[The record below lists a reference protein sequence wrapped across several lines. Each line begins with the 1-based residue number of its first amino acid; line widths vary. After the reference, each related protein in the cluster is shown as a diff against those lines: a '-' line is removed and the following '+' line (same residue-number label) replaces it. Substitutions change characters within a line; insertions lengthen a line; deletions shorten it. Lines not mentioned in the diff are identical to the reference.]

1 MPSQPSERK
10 PPSFASSTWGESL
23 AVERIEPKPDRR
35 LRRRAVLA
43 STALHA
49 SILLLLA
56 LAAYLRERT
65 EESTPILVEL
75 VESGDAGLAGG
86 SAGGGGTEFSSAAPL
101 QGPQPVEAASAPAP
115 SAAIAPPVEAAEA
128 MPMQVPAVV
137 EPEPAP
143 PIPAPDEIADV
154 APAPAPAPLPIR
166 KPTPPVASAP
176 AQAAALPSPAPVP
189 DATPSPDPPAEEIAR
204 APDPQTLPAQ
214 APALERAPET
224 RQAAGP
230 GRQGAPGAAA
240 SAGASGAQGVGRGA
254 SGSGKAALAGTGFGA
269 GDDYLKRLR
278 KWIESRMEY
287 PPDAKRR
294 KEEGE
299 VILAFVIARDGTI
312 LSTEI
317 RKSSGYPGLDQAV
330 VAMLGRASPVP
341 PLPEDFPG
349 DQARVVLPFQFE
361 LSLINRVF

>member
-1 MPSQPSERK
+1 MPADPFERK
-10 PPSFASSTWGESL
+10 TPTFAPASGSAPLPLEPPPEQ
-23 AVERIEPKPDRR
+23 P

-43 STALHA
+43 SVALHA
-49 SILLLLA
+49 SLLLLIA
-56 LAAYLRERT
+56 IAAYLRERM
-65 EESTPILVEL
+65 EEAQPILVEL
-75 VESGDAGLAGG
+75 VDSGDAGLAGG
-86 SAGGGGTEFSSAAPL
+86 SGGGGGTQFASAAPL
-101 QGPQPVEAASAPAP
+101 EGPEPMEASSAPAP
-115 SAAIAPPVEAAEA
+115 SAAIAPPVEAMEA
-128 MPMQVPAVV
+128 TPMPAPPVS

-143 PIPAPDEIADV
+143 PVQPLQEIAEA
-154 APAPAPAPLPIR
+154 APAPAPSPLPTR

-176 AQAAALPSPAPVP
+176 AQAAAPPSPAPVP
-189 DATPSPDPPAEEIAR
+189 EAVPSPAPPAEETTR
-204 APDPQTLPAQ
+204 TPTPQPDPAQ
-214 APALERAPET
+214 APALERSPHT

-230 GRQGAPGAAA
+230 GQGAPGAAA
-240 SAGASGAQGVGRGA
+240 NAGALGSEGAGRGA
-254 SGSGKAALAGTGFGA
+254 SGTGKAALAGSGFGA

-278 KWIESRMEY
+278 RWIEERMEY
-287 PPDAKRR
+287 PPDAKKR

-299 VILAFVIARDGTI
+299 VVLAFVIARDGTI

-341 PLPEDFPG
+341 PLPADFPG